1 MKRLIIAIILMTV
14 LVTVCGV
21 STWNL
26 YLQKEQLAAQV
37 EELRILV
44 LENVPRMELKAK
56 AEELLAEWKQEEKIM
71 VIYVRHDSLDSI
83 TRVAASLPALIHY
96 EDYASFLSQLDVMS
110 ACLED
115 LWKSNLPN
123 YRNLL

>member
-1 MKRLIIAIILMTV
+1 MTV